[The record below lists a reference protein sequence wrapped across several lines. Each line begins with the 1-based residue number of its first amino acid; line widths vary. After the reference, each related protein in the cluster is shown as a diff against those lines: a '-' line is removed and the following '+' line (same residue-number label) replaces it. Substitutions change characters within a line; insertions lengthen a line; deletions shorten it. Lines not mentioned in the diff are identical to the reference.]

1 MFMCTT
7 LSAEYV
13 YMFIYIY
20 YIYILHNI
28 YIYMLNIV
36 EYLHWNGGTDCA
48 HDRLR
53 TLLAAFQHLDLRT
66 SAAL

>member
-1 MFMCTT
+1 
-7 LSAEYV
+7 
-13 YMFIYIY
+13 
-20 YIYILHNI
+20 
-28 YIYMLNIV
+28 MLNMV